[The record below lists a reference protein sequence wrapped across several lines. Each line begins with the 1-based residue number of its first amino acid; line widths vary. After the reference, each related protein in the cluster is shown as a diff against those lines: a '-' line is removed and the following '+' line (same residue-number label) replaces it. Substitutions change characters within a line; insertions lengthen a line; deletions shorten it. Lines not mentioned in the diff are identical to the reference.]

1 MSSRGAAWAPPA
13 KNVVVYRN
21 GDPFF
26 PGRRFV
32 VNQRRFL
39 SFEAFLNEVT
49 ESIHAPSAVRSL
61 YTPRHGHCVAELR
74 DLQDGCQYVAA
85 GFEKFKRLDYLNQ
98 GRRELRGT
106 RTSEGLQFRAPAP
119 GKSNVPARWQKHTH
133 LPCTIHVFRNG
144 DLLSPPFPVLLSKST
159 ALPWDALL
167 ATLTEKAD
175 LRSGAVSKLC
185 RLDGTKVSGGEELV
199 NGNYYV
205 AVGDEEYQKLP
216 YFELLVPQAPAC
228 RTLWN
233 HPNNRRKNHRSRFG
247 ELYATSQDG
256 AGDSALAEPPQQLD
270 SRRVQATGA
279 AEKEKIPAAFPPL
292 QRHARKSHR
301 KEEET
306 LFHAKPVH
314 AGQNRRSNRSV
325 QRWPDKVQLGPTE
338 PNGLLLGQEPPCSH
352 GITSGQALCLRF
364 PLRLAHEPAT
374 QSVTPRRVSSIP
386 AAAPAEMSSS
396 ALGTRT
402 AQRHRT
408 PDARCHVIY
417 SIDPP
422 KTPTGPFRNSKN
434 EPVDAK

>member
-85 GFEKFKRLDYLNQ
+85 GFEKFKRLEVCCPLPRQSGSRTGSTDKHFCFGTWRIVSAVTQRSDPHFWRRCTKAEQLAVFSRLFSQPRPNGNGATLSSCSHSYLNQ

-325 QRWPDKVQLGPTE
+325 QRWPDKE
-338 PNGLLLGQEPPCSH
+338 E
-352 GITSGQALCLRF
+352 
-364 PLRLAHEPAT
+364 
-374 QSVTPRRVSSIP
+374 SVSKSRDPGNETRGARGVREDERTG
-386 AAAPAEMSSS
+386 AAVP
-396 ALGTRT
+396 T
-402 AQRHRT
+402 AQ
-408 PDARCHVIY
+408 A
-417 SIDPP
+417 
-422 KTPTGPFRNSKN
+422 
-434 EPVDAK
+434 